1 MISSNHMKKI
11 VVLGGGNG
19 ASLTLNALKSLGS
32 EYSLTGVI
40 SVADN
45 GGSSGKLREEL
56 GVLPPGDLL
65 RAVLALSEYDFEMLK
80 DIFYKTRFTDVG
92 KISNHNLGNLFITFA
107 AQYSDLLSALKAFG
121 QALRVRGTVL
131 PATLESVDLCAELS
145 NGEIM
150 RGEESIDDPQYSRE
164 LTVKRVFLDPAPQA
178 LPEAIQAIREAD
190 LLVLGGGD
198 IYSSMVASL
207 LPTGIQEAIGE
218 STAPIVYV
226 SNRYYHTNGETVSHK
241 VSEIIVELEKYLPRK
256 IDVVLIDPTP
266 ITETERE
273 AVAVKK
279 WGVKEND
286 LENISCKIV
295 EGKFDAHSI
304 GIDPPILGQTFK
316 KIL

>member
-1 MISSNHMKKI
+1 MKI

-32 EYSLTGVI
+32 EYDLTGVI

-65 RAVLALSEYDFEMLK
+65 RAVLALSEYDFGMLK
-80 DIFYKTRFTDVG
+80 DIFYKTRFTEAG
-92 KISNHNLGNLFITFA
+92 KLSEHNLGNLFITFA

-150 RGEESIDDPQYSRE
+150 RGEESIDEPKYNRE
-164 LTVKRVFLDPAPQA
+164 LRVKRVFLDPAPQA
-178 LPEAIQAIREAD
+178 LPEAIQAIKEAD

-198 IYSSMVASL
+198 IYTSMVASV
-207 LPTGIQEAIGE
+207 LPTGIQAAVAE
-218 STAPIVYV
+218 SKAPIAYV
-226 SNRYYHTNGETVSHK
+226 SNRYYHANGETVSHK
-241 VSEIIVELEKYLPRK
+241 VSEIIVELEKYLPRN
-256 IDVVLIDPTP
+256 IDLILIDPTP
-266 ITETERE
+266 ITDSERE
-273 AVAVKK
+273 TTEAKK
-279 WGVKEND
+279 WGIKEND
-286 LENISCKIV
+286 LENISCQIV
-295 EGKFDAHSI
+295 EGEFDAKFI
-304 GIDPPILGQTFK
+304 GINPEALGQTFK

>member
-1 MISSNHMKKI
+1 MKI

-32 EYSLTGVI
+32 EYDLTGVI

-65 RAVLALSEYDFEMLK
+65 RAVLALSEYDFGMLK
-80 DIFYKTRFTDVG
+80 DIFYKTRFTEAG
-92 KISNHNLGNLFITFA
+92 KLSEHNLGNLFITFA
-107 AQYSDLLSALKAFG
+107 AQYSDLLSALKAFS

-150 RGEESIDDPQYSRE
+150 RGEESIDEPKYNRE
-164 LTVKRVFLDPAPQA
+164 LRVKRVFLDPAPQA
-178 LPEAIQAIREAD
+178 LPEAIQAIKEAD

-198 IYSSMVASL
+198 IYTSMVASV
-207 LPTGIQEAIGE
+207 LPTGIQAAVAE
-218 STAPIVYV
+218 SKAPIAYV
-226 SNRYYHTNGETVSHK
+226 SNRYYHANGETVSHK
-241 VSEIIVELEKYLPRK
+241 VSEIIVELEKYLPRN
-256 IDVVLIDPTP
+256 IDLILIDPTP
-266 ITETERE
+266 ITDSERE
-273 AVAVKK
+273 TTEAKK
-279 WGVKEND
+279 WGIKEND
-286 LENISCKIV
+286 LENISCQIV
-295 EGKFDAHSI
+295 EGEFDAKFI
-304 GIDPPILGQTFK
+304 GINPAALGQTFK

>member
-1 MISSNHMKKI
+1 MKI

-32 EYSLTGVI
+32 EYDLTGVI

-65 RAVLALSEYDFEMLK
+65 RAVLALSEYDFGMLK
-80 DIFYKTRFTDVG
+80 DIFYKTRFTEAG
-92 KISNHNLGNLFITFA
+92 KLSEHNLGNLFITFA
-107 AQYSDLLSALKAFG
+107 AQYSDLLSALKAFS

-150 RGEESIDDPQYSRE
+150 RGEESIDEPKYNRE
-164 LTVKRVFLDPAPQA
+164 LRVKRVFLDPAPQA
-178 LPEAIQAIREAD
+178 LSEAIQAIKEAD

-198 IYSSMVASL
+198 IYTSMVASV
-207 LPTGIQEAIGE
+207 LPTGIQAAVAE
-218 STAPIVYV
+218 SKAPIAYV
-226 SNRYYHTNGETVSHK
+226 SNRYYHANGETVSHK
-241 VSEIIVELEKYLPRK
+241 VSEIIVELEKYLPRN
-256 IDVVLIDPTP
+256 IDLILIDPTP
-266 ITETERE
+266 ITDSERE
-273 AVAVKK
+273 TTEAKK
-279 WGVKEND
+279 WGIKEND
-286 LENISCKIV
+286 LENISCQIV
-295 EGKFDAHSI
+295 EGEFDAKFI
-304 GIDPPILGQTFK
+304 GINPEALGQTFK